1 MCPTVT
7 ECSLPWPYYL
17 RMFANSEISVT
28 PPTLLNE
35 PPHDRD
41 VPATLTACGTRHG
54 LARCSGGGRGARGTR
69 YGPGAPATGWHVAA
83 AGAVAPQRPPDR
95 QQGEETGG

>member
-54 LARCSGGGRGARGTR
+54 LARCSGGGRGAPAARVV
-69 YGPGAPATGWHVAA
+69 PATLTAWGPRHGLARCSGGGSSASAA
-83 AGAVAPQRPPDR
+83 P
-95 QQGEETGG
+95 

>member
-54 LARCSGGGRGARGTR
+54 LARCSGGGG
-69 YGPGAPATGWHVAA
+69 GAPP
-83 AGAVAPQRPPDR
+83 APAKRPPPR
-95 QQGEETGG
+95 PRCSGQAKGLWHPPRVGTLQRRGQ